1 MANSLAGKKIVIV
14 GGTSGM
20 GFAVAKFS
28 LLDHAGEVVVASSK
42 KDNVDGA
49 VARLNAIIA
58 EHKLSGKVEGAVVDA
73 GDAES
78 IKALM
83 TKVGELDHLVWT
95 AMGDIS
101 KGFPGN
107 NPDEQRG
114 IFDIKFWGAAT
125 AVQVAKFRPGGSLT
139 QTSGTVLLRP
149 QAKQSLL
156 CGAAGA
162 LDGLTRGLAV
172 DLAPVRVNVVAP
184 GLVQTEFWDKMPMP
198 QAQKDMLYEQYKN
211 KLLLKHI
218 ANADEVADAFLFCM
232 KCRYLTGQR
241 IVVDGGLVL
250 I

>member
-1 MANSLAGKKIVIV
+1 MSKDRHRVSVDLGIYKAPFVDSQAPSSGTMANSLAGKKIVIV

-28 LLDHAGEVVVASSK
+28 LLDHAGEVIVASSK

-73 GDAES
+73 GNAES

-83 TKVGELDHLVWT
+83 MKVGELDHLVWT

-114 IFDIKFWGAAT
+114 
-125 AVQVAKFRPGGSLT
+125 
-139 QTSGTVLLRP
+139 
-149 QAKQSLL
+149 
-156 CGAAGA
+156 
-162 LDGLTRGLAV
+162 
-172 DLAPVRVNVVAP
+172 
-184 GLVQTEFWDKMPMP
+184 E
-198 QAQKDMLYEQYKN
+198 
-211 KLLLKHI
+211 
-218 ANADEVADAFLFCM
+218 
-232 KCRYLTGQR
+232 
-241 IVVDGGLVL
+241 
-250 I
+250 